1 MMHEA
6 MDKMQA
12 MKPKSEMTMQEHEDW
27 INEHQ
32 KLMDQVMGQM
42 MEEHHM
48 LMNSAI
54 PVYANDAHHPKADVQ
69 KSYAAKGEVV
79 VVDKAAGK
87 VKLKH
92 EAIPELDWPAMTMFF
107 AVADK
112 SQLESLAVGDQAF
125 NSVNHD
131 EAGHAAMLV
140 HRAWALGTLGVLVIL
155 AGWDVWHNKVDSSPA
170 WWFAVAVIGAWSMT
184 AITAWHGGELV
195 YRHGLGVM
203 SLPIAEA
210 EHGHSHD
217 AVMLDGDE
225 HLHADG
231 IPENQ
236 VHEHTHKVKE
246 K

>member
-1 MMHEA
+1 MPEIIPNLHPLFVHFPIALISVSALFSMAAILIQNKTYGTYCAIVAH
-6 MDKMQA
+6 
-12 MKPKSEMTMQEHEDW
+12 TMLW
-27 INEHQ
+27 
-32 KLMDQVMGQM
+32 LGALTALFTV
-42 MEEHHM
+42 
-48 LMNSAI
+48 
-54 PVYANDAHHPKADVQ
+54 
-69 KSYAAKGEVV
+69 
-79 VVDKAAGK
+79 
-87 VKLKH
+87 
-92 EAIPELDWPAMTMFF
+92 FF
-107 AVADK
+107 
-112 SQLESLAVGDQAF
+112 GWRAF